1 MAAHASAMHSI
12 PPLVTI
18 SSPASGRR
26 PCPASWR
33 SARWSRTLASPSTGV
48 YWSATPGSS
57 LTSRAA
63 ISPSTSVANVAG
75 LGKPPVNGSTP
86 GGVPA
91 RIAASSSPPRALARR
106 ANRWVQSARVD
117 IDREGERAVAAG
129 VERRHVLGVVGLVVQ
144 GLAAAD
150 GGEDGALLGADQL
163 GGLERG
169 LDLARGR
176 DDDAVVVGEDDVAR
190 GHVDAAAAH
199 GRSQR
204 RARGRAAGGGQRAA
218 REHWQPE
225 RPQAVHVPAV
235 PVDDDAGE
243 PAAARLR
250 GEELAEHGEP
260 H

>member
-33 SARWSRTLASPSTGV
+33 SARWSRTLARPSTGV
-48 YWSATPGSS
+48 YWSATAGSS
-57 LTSRAA
+57 RSSRAA
-63 ISPSTSVANVAG
+63 ISPRTSVAKVAG
-75 LGKPPVNGSTP
+75 FGKPPVSASTP

-91 RIAASSSPPRALARR
+91 RIAASSSPPRTLARW

-150 GGEDGALLGADQL
+150 GGEDGALLGGDQL
-163 GGLERG
+163 GRLERG
-169 LDLARGR
+169 LDLRRGR
-176 DDDAVVVGEDDVAR
+176 DDDAVVVGEDDVPR
-190 GHVDAAAAH
+190 GDVDAPAAH
-199 GRSQR
+199 GRPQR
-204 RARGRAAGGGQRAA
+204 RARDGGARGGERAA
-218 REHWQPE
+218 REHGQPE
-225 RPQAVHVPAV
+225 RAQAVYVAAV
-235 PVDDDAGE
+235 AVDDDAGQ
-243 PAAARLR
+243 P
-250 GEELAEHGEP
+250 
-260 H
+260 